1 MLYTC
6 KIYIKCQLMPCT
18 YITVSSR
25 LYASILNIFIIAIC
39 VFEAV
44 INILVTMFS
53 YNVFFYDV
61 FFLLFFQTHDC
72 GFYFAR
78 LYYCIGNL
86 GALFL
91 RCFLC
96 ADLNVVRINIIPAC
110 VYLCTAGNIGV
121 LFVHENIG
129 IYECFLYIF
138 HCTK

>member
-1 MLYTC
+1 MPTHAV
-6 KIYIKCQLMPCT
+6 YIHYSVQPPLC
-18 YITVSSR
+18 
-25 LYASILNIFIIAIC
+25 
-39 VFEAV
+39 
-44 INILVTMFS
+44 INIKYIHNCYLCFWARHKHSRYDVFLQC
-53 YNVFFYDV
+53 FFYDV